1 MGPLLPETLP
11 LFPLNGALLLPR
23 GQLPLNIFEPRY
35 LTMFED
41 ALGAGRMIGMIQPC
55 HDVPDPVPDSC
66 AIYGVGCMGK
76 VVEFRELEDGRFLVT
91 LAGVTRF
98 KVVEELEVER
108 GYRRALV
115 DFTPYKKVDLQ
126 EDKSTVDREALLD
139 GLRQFLDLTGPNAQ
153 EMLDVNWDALE
164 QAPDEDLVNALS
176 MLGPFEAREKQ
187 ALLEAITL
195 TQRAQTLITM
205 MSMAA
210 LGQEDGS
217 SGHA

>member
-1 MGPLLPETLP
+1 MGPILPEILP

-35 LTMFED
+35 LTMVED
-41 ALGAGRMIGMIQPC
+41 ALGLGRAIGMIQPC
-55 HDVPDPVPDSC
+55 YDVPDPVPD
-66 AIYGVGCMGK
+66 ATDLYTVGCMGRI
-76 VVEFRELEDGRFLVT
+76 VEFRELEDSRFLVT
-91 LAGVTRF
+91 LAGISRF
-98 KVVEELEVER
+98 RVLEELDIER
-108 GYRRALV
+108 GYRRAKA
-115 DFTPYKKVDLQ
+115 DYAPYGIDLSENQ
-126 EDKSTVDREALLD
+126 APVDRDALLM
-139 GLRQFLDLTGPNAQ
+139 GLRHFLDINDGAGGT

-187 ALLEAITL
+187 ALLEAVSL
-195 TQRAQTLITM
+195 TERAETLITM

-210 LGQEDGS
+210 LSNEDGS

>member
-1 MGPLLPETLP
+1 MGPILPETLP

-35 LTMFED
+35 LTMVED
-41 ALGAGRMIGMIQPC
+41 ALGVGRAIGMIQPC
-55 HDVPDPVPDSC
+55 YDVPDPVPDSC
-66 AIYGVGCMGK
+66 ALYGVGCMGK
-76 VVEFRELEDGRFLVT
+76 IVDFREMEDGRFLIT

-98 KVVEELEVER
+98 KVVEELEIEC

-115 DFTPYKKVDLQ
+115 DYTPYQKVDLD
-126 EDKSTVDREALLD
+126 EDKSEVNRDALLE
-139 GLRQFLDLTGPNAQ
+139 GLRNFLDISGPNAQ
-153 EMLDVNWDALE
+153 DMLDVNWDALE
-164 QAPDEDLVNALS
+164 QAPDEDLVNALA

-210 LGQEDGS
+210 LGHEEGS